1 MPLPSMVWRGV
12 ASHAPWPTFGAIAQT
27 CRGVAAG
34 VTPLTIEKI
43 ALTRIDLTA
52 LCGRLGKPSNK
63 GVRVEPVLQAG
74 GKGRPIIALPE
85 FEELVRVQMCLLT
98 YRGMNPDGVTLCD
111 VCILLLQSSMRSL
124 PTGFDVPA
132 KLLQWLEEDVA
143 PQVLSA
149 NVDLRICCLQNTWR
163 QSFVDRCCIG
173 SVVQLL
179 IPFSAYQPLELAALG
194 L

>member
-1 MPLPSMVWRGV
+1 MVWRGV

-43 ALTRIDLTA
+43 ALARIDLTA

-111 VCILLLQSSMRSL
+111 MCILLLQSSMRSL

-143 PQVLSA
+143 PRVLSA
-149 NVDLRICCLQNTWR
+149 NVDRRLCFLQDTAR
-163 QSFVDRCCIG
+163 PPFVDRCCIG

-179 IPFSAYQPLELAALG
+179 IPFF
-194 L
+194 